1 MVSKQPCGCL
11 NQIIETKIIA
21 SKKLI
26 VPFHKL
32 ALVEELLV
40 LLVLCVSF
48 TLFNLQGA
56 RRLAAGLLV
65 YHKVPCL
72 SRSFLK
78 TFQFLSLF
86 STSVRFARTYLVY
99 YNRSVL
105 SSTFFNFSEFFF
117 RLS

>member
-56 RRLAAGLLV
+56 RRSVAAVFDGL
-65 YHKVPCL
+65 
-72 SRSFLK
+72 SDRRSINIPK
-78 TFQFLSLF
+78 WG
-86 STSVRFARTYLVY
+86 
-99 YNRSVL
+99 
-105 SSTFFNFSEFFF
+105 
-117 RLS
+117 